1 MIGHDHWCFFREN
14 TIDGSARLELQP
26 IAFTPHPNQTQS
38 WPSDT
43 HETRQLAEPTTSSDA
58 SQSWP
63 PVLLHGPPVAVRS
76 WPPRGELPAGRT
88 ASPKR
93 WQWQTGTCT
102 APGQFRTPEKPRP
115 RQPRRRRARVRV
127 QSSRNHSRLPRLVAR
142 TRAYL
147 RGQSSVRMRGYLI
160 PGQGRRGMGEEL
172 RRPSLRWTG
181 CLIRWR
187 VRAW

>member
-76 WPPRGELPAGRT
+76 WPPRGELPAGSGKL
-88 ASPKR
+88 AHV
-93 WQWQTGTCT
+93 
-102 APGQFRTPEKPRP
+102 
-115 RQPRRRRARVRV
+115 RRRG
-127 QSSRNHSRLPRLVAR
+127 SS
-142 TRAYL
+142 
-147 RGQSSVRMRGYLI
+147 
-160 PGQGRRGMGEEL
+160 GRRKNLVLANPAADEL
-172 RRPSLRWTG
+172 AYACRAPETTADYLDWWPAPERTYVD
-181 CLIRWR
+181 R
-187 VRAW
+187 VAYVCADT